1 VEAVA
6 PVTGVKRKRVVEAEG
21 SGGDASAA
29 MAAVL
34 EGQGDE
40 AAGSGFVEAEGGGVE
55 GATALVGGVEGAPAL
70 EDGVEGAPALDG
82 SVEGAP
88 ALVGG
93 FEGAPALVGGFE
105 GAPAL
110 VGGFEG
116 APALVGDVAV
126 EVDVA
131 GGFVGTVEGTPVSTH
146 PLGVCVSMSFQVHR
160 VKTLG
165 WCTHCMCKT
174 MDNTPFKTEK
184 A

>member
-1 VEAVA
+1 M
-6 PVTGVKRKRVVEAEG
+6 TGVKRKRVAEAEE

-55 GATALVGGVEGAPAL
+55 GAPALDGGVEGAPT
-70 EDGVEGAPALDG
+70 
-82 SVEGAP
+82 
-88 ALVGG
+88 
-93 FEGAPALVGGFE
+93 LVGGFE

-131 GGFVGTVEGTPVSTH
+131 GGFVGAVEAV
-146 PLGVCVSMSFQVHR
+146 
-160 VKTLG
+160 
-165 WCTHCMCKT
+165 
-174 MDNTPFKTEK
+174 NTPGLARYDPGYFSDTEEVVRSCVNMVCY
-184 A
+184 